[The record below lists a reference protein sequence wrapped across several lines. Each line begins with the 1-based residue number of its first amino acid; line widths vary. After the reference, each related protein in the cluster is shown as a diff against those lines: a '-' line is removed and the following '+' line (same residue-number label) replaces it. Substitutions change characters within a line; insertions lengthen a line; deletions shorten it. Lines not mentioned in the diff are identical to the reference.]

1 MIGKAKSIS
10 HGINALRYITGEL
23 EEQETSRTD
32 IPHQG
37 QPASV
42 QTRCAGRMG
51 YDKSPCADGQEHD
64 PH

>member
-1 MIGKAKSIS
+1 MKGGVYRMLTNKRPPI
-10 HGINALRYITGEL
+10 HHRRV

-42 QTRCAGRMG
+42 
-51 YDKSPCADGQEHD
+51 
-64 PH
+64 